1 MNAIFTIK
9 KTIKKRSKHGL
20 GSCVLFLNLVK
31 AFDRV
36 PRELLWMILTKFGIS
51 KKLDLLKVLHNDF
64 TVKFTVDDVTST
76 IACVIRVKLGDI
88 LGLFSSPFLLRQ

>member
-1 MNAIFTIK
+1 MA
-9 KTIKKRSKHGL
+9 L

-36 PRELLWMILTKFGIS
+36 PRELLWMILTKFGIP